1 MAGALHRQELGQRV
15 ALSDISSDLGLPETA
30 VRELRS
36 LGIRS
41 AEDLLGL
48 IYAAFEDLAAEL
60 DITPQDLSRISSRLR
75 DYIGEDELEP
85 GGGYFIVRNSWGEG
99 WARESPFGSGY
110 GYISYGYIQRFNADA
125 RTGTI

>member
-1 MAGALHRQELGQRV
+1 MAGALDRQQLGQRV

-75 DYIGEDELEP
+75 DYIDPFTLQEMENIHRANSDYPTGAELGPAPNKDKIPDYE
-85 GGGYFIVRNSWGEG
+85 E
-99 WARESPFGSGY
+99 E
-110 GYISYGYIQRFNADA
+110 
-125 RTGTI
+125 